1 MHDRTY
7 STHAHAHALAHARTH
22 ARTHPGMHAHAHIQ
36 SSLFLVADT
45 CRDGPPWCASFGGRG
60 LWCSS
65 LALRW
70 HRSVRSPPPT
80 HARLSLYIVVFIL
93 LLTLFC
99 NYLYQ
104 LLFVVTCVTHLMQR
118 LCVCVCVCVQSF
130 ARNRSR
136 RTEVYLLP
144 SVKVPRSHAHT
155 HTQLRFILIT
165 TCIVVCISRVLA
177 RACPRARVSTC
188 VKIECVLTHL
198 GTYVEYNE

>member
-1 MHDRTY
+1 VHFDVQGLEFGVKGLGQCRGACFLRVHRLHVHVCTCACMHDRTY

-70 HRSVRSPPPT
+70 HRSVRSPPHT

-118 LCVCVCVCVQSF
+118 LCVCVCVCSH
-130 ARNRSR
+130 SHEI
-136 RTEVYLLP
+136 EVDG
-144 SVKVPRSHAHT
+144 
-155 HTQLRFILIT
+155 LRC
-165 TCIVVCISRVLA
+165 TCCRV
-177 RACPRARVSTC
+177 
-188 VKIECVLTHL
+188 
-198 GTYVEYNE
+198 